1 MKKTIFTF
9 CILLLFASSALYA
22 QNSLTVSKR
31 SPIYMDLTP
40 SYNAGLPKKVI
51 TDESQWLNYTTL
63 VHPSEPNISITVEV
77 ASGSI
82 PDGMELQIE
91 AKPYVGMSKSRQGMP
106 TGKIRVSN
114 RPRVLID
121 NISTCYTGSGRNE
134 GHQLIF
140 SFIITDYSKV
150 RSGISTI
157 YVQYTITQ

>member
-1 MKKTIFTF
+1 
-9 CILLLFASSALYA
+9 
-22 QNSLTVSKR
+22 
-31 SPIYMDLTP
+31 
-40 SYNAGLPKKVI
+40 
-51 TDESQWLNYTTL
+51 
-63 VHPSEPNISITVEV
+63 VEV